1 MSSYLGL
8 VCRDFSQILR
18 LNLLGHLQELSTDVS
33 NVAPVVFTLCPSW
46 LRSVQPH
53 LELFEGS
60 SLARLAIPRLTHQS
74 HLFRID
80 VVSKCLGRQLL
91 IEMRQPTLEL
101 WEAKCSSNCSKTISS
116 ESSTQIHSLTTSLS
130 SAPYWLRCR
139 ASKITPSD
147 CAIARGFEREA

>member
-8 VCRDFSQILR
+8 VCRDFFQILR
-18 LNLLGHLQELSTDVS
+18 LNLLEHLQELSTDVS
-33 NVAPVVFTLCPSW
+33 NVAPVVFTLRPSW

-80 VVSKCLGRQLL
+80 VAKCLGRQLL
-91 IEMRQPTLEL
+91 IEMRQPHLSFGRPSVRPI
-101 WEAKCSSNCSKTISS
+101 APKTISS
-116 ESSTQIHSLTTSLS
+116 ESSTQIHSLTTFLS
-130 SAPYWLRCR
+130 SAAPYWLRCR
-139 ASKITPSD
+139 ASIWNESGNVNGTSTV
-147 CAIARGFEREA
+147 